1 MGGHDDAE
9 HGDQVAGARGAE
21 LDGREAALEAREAAL
36 ADRMEAATDILAA
49 ADRRD
54 AIADARNLAAE
65 NRENDLAR
73 EELIASD
80 EKYGN
85 HWPERR
91 EAGLDREHATSDR
104 AASHDD
110 RIALTR
116 HPDEPE
122 GEERGPQL

>member
-9 HGDQVAGARGAE
+9 HDDAIAGDRKAE
-21 LDGREAALEAREAAL
+21 LDRREAALEAREAAL
-36 ADRMEAATDILAA
+36 TDRMDAATDILAA

-65 NRENDLAR
+65 NRENDLTRA
-73 EELIASD
+73 EFIAPD
-80 EKYGN
+80 EKFGN

-116 HPDEPE
+116 DGDEPE
-122 GEERGPQL
+122 AEPEPQP